1 MKKIRVLLVDDHA
14 LFREG
19 LAVIIGSQPDMEVVG
34 NANDGLEAVIKAQEL
49 KPDLIL
55 MDVQMSTMDGL
66 EATRQ
71 IKQLLPDT
79 TIVVLTVRDDDEKL
93 FEALKSGAQGYLL
106 KDIRSHIMVE
116 MLHSALNGEAAIT
129 PSLAGRVLAEF
140 RRMSLNQKSDA
151 DHPNEDNS
159 LTERELE
166 VLSLVAK
173 GASDRDVAEKLTVSL
188 NTVKTH
194 IRNILSKLRVN
205 SRREAA
211 KLAQSKGLLS

>member
-19 LAVIIGSQPDMEVVG
+19 LAVVISSQPDMEVVG

-55 MDVQMSTMDGL
+55 MDIQMSTMDGL
-66 EATRQ
+66 ESTRQ
-71 IKQLLPDT
+71 IKQILPDT

-106 KDIRSHIMVE
+106 KDIRSHKMVE
-116 MLHSALNGEAAIT
+116 MLQSAMNGEAAIT

-140 RRMSLNQKSDA
+140 RRMSLNQPGSSVA
-151 DHPNEDNS
+151 DHEDNS

-166 VLSLVAK
+166 VLSLVTK
-173 GASDRDVAEKLTVSL
+173 GASDKEVAEKLFVSL
-188 NTVKTH
+188 NTVKSH

-205 SRREAA
+205 SRKEAA
-211 KLAQSKGLLS
+211 KLAQSKGLL

>member
-19 LAVIIGSQPDMEVVG
+19 LAVVISSQPDMEVVG

-55 MDVQMSTMDGL
+55 MDIQMSTMDGL

-71 IKQLLPDT
+71 IKQILPDT

-106 KDIRSHIMVE
+106 KDIRSHKMIE
-116 MLHSALNGEAAIT
+116 MLQSAMNGEAAIT

-140 RRMSLNQKSDA
+140 RRMSLQQVNDSDA
-151 DHPNEDNS
+151 AHEDNS

-173 GASDRDVAEKLTVSL
+173 GASDKEVAEKLFVSL

-194 IRNILSKLRVN
+194 VRNILAKLRVD

-211 KLAQSKGLLS
+211 KLAQSKGLL

>member
-1 MKKIRVLLVDDHA
+1 
-14 LFREG
+14 
-19 LAVIIGSQPDMEVVG
+19 
-34 NANDGLEAVIKAQEL
+34 
-49 KPDLIL
+49 
-55 MDVQMSTMDGL
+55 
-66 EATRQ
+66 
-71 IKQLLPDT
+71 LLPDT

-140 RRMSLNQKSDA
+140 RRMSLNQKSDT
-151 DHPNEDNS
+151 DLPNEDNS

-173 GASDRDVAEKLTVSL
+173 GASDRDVAETLTVSL

-211 KLAQSKGLLS
+211 KLAQSKGLL

>member
-19 LAVIIGSQPDMEVVG
+19 LAMIIGSQPDMEVVG
-34 NANDGLEAVIKAQEL
+34 NANDGLEAVIKSQEL

-55 MDVQMSTMDGL
+55 MDIQMSTMDGL

-71 IKQLLPDT
+71 IKQSLPDT

-106 KDIRSHIMVE
+106 KDIRSHKMVD
-116 MLHSALNGEAAIT
+116 MLHSAMNSEAAIT

-140 RRMSLNQKSDA
+140 RRMSLNQKNDSDI
-151 DHPNEDNS
+151 PSEDNL

-166 VLSLVAK
+166 VLSLVTK
-173 GASDRDVAEKLTVSL
+173 GASDREVAEKLTVSL

-205 SRREAA
+205 SRRDAA
-211 KLAQSKGLLS
+211 RLAQSKGLL

>member
-1 MKKIRVLLVDDHA
+1 MTKKIRVLLADDHS

-19 LAVIIGSQPDMEVVG
+19 LAGIISSQPDMEVIG
-34 NANDGLEAVIKAQEL
+34 NANDGLEAVIKSQEL

-55 MDVQMSTMDGL
+55 MDIQMPTMDGL

-71 IKQLLPDT
+71 IKQTLPGT

-106 KDIRSHIMVE
+106 KDIRSHKMIE
-116 MLHSALNGEAAIT
+116 MLHSAMNGEAAIT
-129 PSLAGRVLAEF
+129 PVLAGRVLSEF
-140 RRMSLNQKSDA
+140 RRLSLNQRNDAEFSD
-151 DHPNEDNS
+151 EDAA

-166 VLSLVAK
+166 VLTLVSK
-173 GASDRDVAEKLTVSL
+173 GATDKEVAEQLFVSL

-205 SRREAA
+205 SRKEAA
-211 KLAQSKGLLS
+211 KLAQSKGIL

>member
-19 LAVIIGSQPDMEVVG
+19 LAVVISSQPDMEVVG

-55 MDVQMSTMDGL
+55 MDIQMSTMDGL

-71 IKQLLPDT
+71 IKQILPDT

-106 KDIRSHIMVE
+106 KDIRSHKMIE
-116 MLHSALNGEAAIT
+116 MLQSAMNGEAAIT

-140 RRMSLNQKSDA
+140 RRMSLQQVNDLDSV
-151 DHPNEDNS
+151 PEDNS

-173 GASDRDVAEKLTVSL
+173 GASDKEVAEKLFVSL

-194 IRNILSKLRVN
+194 IRNILSKLRVD
-205 SRREAA
+205 SRKEAA
-211 KLAQSKGLLS
+211 KLAQNKGLL

>member
-1 MKKIRVLLVDDHA
+1 MKKIRVMLVDDHA

-79 TIVVLTVRDDDEKL
+79 TIVVL
-93 FEALKSGAQGYLL
+93 
-106 KDIRSHIMVE
+106 
-116 MLHSALNGEAAIT
+116 SALNGEAAIT

-140 RRMSLNQKSDA
+140 RRMSLNQKSGTDL
-151 DHPNEDNS
+151 PNEDNS

-211 KLAQSKGLLS
+211 KLAQSKGLL

>member
-1 MKKIRVLLVDDHA
+1 MKKIRVMLVDDHA

-34 NANDGLEAVIKAQEL
+34 NANDGLEAVIKSQEL

-55 MDVQMSTMDGL
+55 MDIQMSTMDGL

-106 KDIRSHIMVE
+106 KDIRSHKMVE
-116 MLHSALNGEAAIT
+116 MLHNAINGEAAIT

-140 RRMSLNQKSDA
+140 RRMSLNQKSDT
-151 DHPNEDNS
+151 DLPNEDNS
-159 LTERELE
+159 LTDRELE

-211 KLAQSKGLLS
+211 KLAQSKGLL

>member
-1 MKKIRVLLVDDHA
+1 MEKIRVLLVDDHA

-19 LAVIIGSQPDMEVVG
+19 LAVVISSQPDMEVVG

-55 MDVQMSTMDGL
+55 MDIQMSTMDGL

-71 IKQLLPDT
+71 IKQILPDT
-79 TIVVLTVRDDDEKL
+79 IIVVLTVRNDDEKL

-106 KDIRSHIMVE
+106 KDIRSHKMVE
-116 MLHSALNGEAAIT
+116 MLQSAMKGEAAIS

-140 RRMSLNQKSDA
+140 RRMSLHQASDLGTV
-151 DHPNEDNS
+151 HEDNS

-173 GASDRDVAEKLTVSL
+173 GASDKEVAEKLFVSL

-194 IRNILSKLRVN
+194 IRNILSKLRVD
-205 SRREAA
+205 SRKEAA
-211 KLAQSKGLLS
+211 KLAQNKGLL